1 MRLRKRHAWSAV
13 LIGLFAL
20 PVLKP
25 DGVALLE
32 EPVANAVL
40 WTHRSD
46 MLNPRSWLAR
56 DGDPDAMTPRERAL
70 IDELQQVWES
80 HLQYKSKV
88 DDLEGLASALKQSG
102 LDRLPPVRLATVLM
116 AHDPVRLRRS
126 ITIDRGADDGVRVG
140 QAVVIGRVL
149 LGRVREVRSRAAIV
163 QLITDPR
170 ARIEVFVRTTAN
182 QLLRGYARRE
192 GRKDGRDQLRVD
204 FVQLPD
210 DGSQIAE
217 GAPVFSANFDPR
229 VPANLLVG
237 HVSEVSDPDLD
248 RMPSL
253 RVRPAL
259 DLDRTTSVIV
269 LLAGR
274 GQAAAPSP
282 KAARVPL
289 GRTQPITTPARNSN
303 GSKSAGSNSAGSNSA
318 GSSSAG
324 SSSSGSR
331 PDDRAGR

>member
-32 EPVANAVL
+32 EPVANVVT
-40 WTHRSD
+40 WPHRSE
-46 MLNPRSWLAR
+46 LLRPGSWLRNEA
-56 DGDPDAMTPRERAL
+56 DPEEMTPRERAL
-70 IDELQQVWES
+70 IAELQQVWES

-88 DDLEGLASALKQSG
+88 DDLAGLASALEESG
-102 LDRLPPVRLATVLM
+102 LDRLPPIRIATVLM
-116 AHDPVRLRRS
+116 AHDPVHLRRS
-126 ITIDRGADDGVRVG
+126 ITIDRGSDDGVQVG

-170 ARIEVFVRTTAN
+170 SRIEVFVRTTAN
-182 QLLRGYARRE
+182 KLLRGYARRE
-192 GRKDGRDQLRVD
+192 GRKDGRDQLRID

-237 HVSEVSDPDLD
+237 RVSEVSDPDLD
-248 RMPSL
+248 RMPTL

-269 LLAGR
+269 LLSGR
-274 GQAAAPSP
+274 GQAPAPRS
-282 KAARVPL
+282 KTSRVPL
-289 GRTQPITTPARNSN
+289 GRTTTPALHPD
-303 GSKSAGSNSAGSNSA
+303 AG
-318 GSSSAG
+318 
-324 SSSSGSR
+324 
-331 PDDRAGR
+331 PGR

>member
-1 MRLRKRHAWSAV
+1 MRWRKRHAWSAV

-32 EPVANAVL
+32 DPVAGVVT

-46 MLNPRSWLAR
+46 LLNPLSWQSR
-56 DGDPDAMTPRERAL
+56 GGDPAEMTPRERAL
-70 IDELQQVWES
+70 IEELQQVWES

-88 DDLEGLASALKQSG
+88 DDLGGLASALEESG
-102 LDRLPPVRLATVLM
+102 LDRLPPVRVATVLM
-116 AHDPVRLRRS
+116 AHDPVHLRRS

-182 QLLRGYARRE
+182 RLLRGYARRE
-192 GRKDGRDQLRVD
+192 GRKDGRDQLRID

-274 GQAAAPSP
+274 GQAAANP
-282 KAARVPL
+282 KRAS
-289 GRTQPITTPARNSN
+289 RTQPAKTAPGRRD
-303 GSKSAGSNSAGSNSA
+303 
-318 GSSSAG
+318 
-324 SSSSGSR
+324 SR
-331 PDDRAGR
+331 TGR